1 MQALEVEMPQRK
13 ALRPAGSGD
22 GHLGMAG
29 SRVRWSD
36 EVDEVVRGDLTAAAH
51 LTLAGGRW

>member
-1 MQALEVEMPQRK
+1 MPQRK